1 MEKYCY
7 KYYGEH
13 GKDYCS
19 RRIHFCDFCCES
31 KIGIGFLQRR
41 ASCKTNCNLLITG
54 EVKNLNGEVMKL
66 NKEFSKKYEK
76 ELEEMMKGK
85 LETKD
90 QMKKMTVLIKKKMK
104 ASKNFKR
111 MIINDLKKN

>member
-1 MEKYCY
+1 
-7 KYYGEH
+7 
-13 GKDYCS
+13 
-19 RRIHFCDFCCES
+19 
-31 KIGIGFLQRR
+31 
-41 ASCKTNCNLLITG
+41 
-54 EVKNLNGEVMKL
+54 MKL